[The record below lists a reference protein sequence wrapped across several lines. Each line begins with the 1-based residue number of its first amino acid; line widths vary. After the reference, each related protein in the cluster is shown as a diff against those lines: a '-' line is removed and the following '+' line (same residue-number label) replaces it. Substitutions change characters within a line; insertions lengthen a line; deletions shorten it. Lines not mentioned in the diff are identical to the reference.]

1 MNTTT
6 PENAS
11 EMSEY
16 NAPSSASAASTTP
29 QTETAHTLSRI
40 AQLRKERGWTQQYLA
55 SLTGLTVRTIQRMEA
70 GENMSLETLRLLADA
85 FGISVGEL
93 FDSVD
98 DQPRAEDIHRL
109 DREREEVE
117 QRRVAR
123 ERERALQSRKRSED
137 MRMAR
142 HLSSLVYVA
151 AAMVCGAY
159 YMIVGSGSMPRIW
172 TYLGTACWIL
182 LWVGIPLIMRF
193 VLRVWLPR
201 KLDEKYPLS
210 AEGAYSGDGG
220 NAYGADE

>member
-1 MNTTT
+1 MNSMNTTPT
-6 PENAS
+6 EKASDMPE
-11 EMSEY
+11 Y
-16 NAPSSASAASTTP
+16 TVPSSVSAASTTP
-29 QTETAHTLSRI
+29 EPSAESAHTLSRI

-98 DQPRAEDIHRL
+98 DQPRAEDIHQL
-109 DREREEVE
+109 DREREEAE
-117 QRRVAR
+117 QRRR
-123 ERERALQSRKRSED
+123 ERDRERARQSRKRSED
-137 MRMAR
+137 MRMAQ

-151 AAMVCGAY
+151 VAMLCGAY
-159 YMIVGSGSMPRIW
+159 YMVVGWGGMSHVW

-182 LWVGIPLIMRF
+182 VWVAIPLVMRF
-193 VLRVWLPR
+193 ILRMWLPR

-210 AEGAYSGDGG
+210 VEGAGD
-220 NAYGADE
+220 AYGAD